1 MRPQLAY
8 APRSGPLGSARP
20 WIAALYLA
28 PLAICAFAF
37 SNPIVLLAGG
47 VTAIAA
53 GYASGAGASLKQPLR
68 WSIALGLMVIVVN
81 GLASQRGATILLRG
95 WDLPVLGQID
105 ISAEALAE
113 GGVLALRIIVAL
125 LVFAVWSACVDPD
138 RVLRAIRPIASRS
151 ALTATVIAR
160 MAPLAAADIA
170 RLREAGR
177 LRGPSAVPLGRAA
190 LARRMVAGSLD
201 RSVDVAATLELRGYG
216 LGVRSRL
223 PRHAREPGEIA
234 LVCAGASTLVA
245 MVVAAAA
252 GVAGFEAY
260 PRISIDAGPATLAF
274 AAAIPAL
281 AVLPFAGGP
290 LRRRHHQPHR
300 PHATEQEA

>member
-1 MRPQLAY
+1 MKPQLAY

-28 PLAICAFAF
+28 PLAICAFSF
-37 SNPIVLLAGG
+37 SNPIVLLAAG
-47 VTAIAA
+47 VAALAA
-53 GYASGAGASLKQPLR
+53 GCASGAGASLRQPLR
-68 WSIALGLMVIVVN
+68 WSVALGLMVIVVN

-138 RVLRAIRPIASRS
+138 RILRAIRPFAARS

-160 MAPLAAADIA
+160 MVPLAAADIA
-170 RLREAGR
+170 RLSEAGR
-177 LRGPSAVPLGRAA
+177 LRGPSAAPLGRST

-234 LVCAGASTLVA
+234 LVCAGAA
-245 MVVAAAA
+245 MLASMLAAALT
-252 GVAGFEAY
+252 GIAGFEAY
-260 PRISIDAGPATLAF
+260 PRISIDADPATLAI

-281 AVLPFAGGP
+281 AMLPFSGGS
-290 LRRRHHQPHR
+290 LRRHHQPHR
-300 PHATEQEA
+300 PPTTEGLA